1 MYEGEITKEE
11 LDLIVK
17 KLKRRK
23 TPGPDEIP
31 MEAFKEMDD
40 ENLEHLLKTLNE
52 WWKHEEIPEEILEAR
67 IAMIFKKGDTS
78 DLNNYRPIA
87 LLNSTY
93 KIIASIIQN
102 RIAEKL
108 DEQLQKNTIRIQKEK
123 KHSASNTHNQKN
135 HRYRRKIR
143 QRNAPHPN
151 RLGKS
156 IRQGVTERN
165 V

>member
-1 MYEGEITKEE
+1 
-11 LDLIVK
+11 
-17 KLKRRK
+17 
-23 TPGPDEIP
+23 

-40 ENLEHLLKTLNE
+40 DNLEHLLETLNE

-93 KIIASIIQN
+93 KIIAAIMQN

-108 DEQLQKNTIRIQKEK
+108 DEKLQKHNTDSERK
-123 KHSASNTHNQKN
+123 KTQ
-135 HRYRRKIR
+135 RKQYI
-143 QRNAPHPN
+143 
-151 RLGKS
+151 
-156 IRQGVTERN
+156 
-165 V
+165 

>member
-1 MYEGEITKEE
+1 MPYSLKTEENGKKQSVKKRDKAETAAKFLAEKFWRKIADTEFRRGRIINEDLDYNIEEITLEE
-11 LDLIVK
+11 LRKTINK
-17 KLKRRK
+17 FKRRK
-23 TPGPDEIP
+23 APGPDEIP

-108 DEQLQKNTIRIQKEK
+108 DEQL
-123 KHSASNTHNQKN
+123 
-135 HRYRRKIR
+135 
-143 QRNAPHPN
+143 
-151 RLGKS
+151 
-156 IRQGVTERN
+156 
-165 V
+165 